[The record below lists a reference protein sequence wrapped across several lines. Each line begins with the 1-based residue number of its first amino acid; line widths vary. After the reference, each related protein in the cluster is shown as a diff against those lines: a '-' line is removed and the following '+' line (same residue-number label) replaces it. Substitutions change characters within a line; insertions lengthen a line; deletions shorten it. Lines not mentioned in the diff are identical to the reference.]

1 MARLDAF
8 LQLGHQQGVSDI
20 HLAVGVP
27 PMFRLNGELVPV
39 KYRGLSTDELEG
51 LINEILSETQRQKFA
66 AGEDLDFAYTRE
78 GIGRFR
84 MNLFHKSTGPG
95 AVCRVIATK
104 VPQLEAL
111 GLPPVIEQ
119 LTHHHQGLVLVTG
132 ATGTGKSSTLA
143 AMIDHLNRTQRL
155 NIITLEDPIEFVHE
169 SKLSLLVQR
178 EVGTHVGSFT
188 EGLRAALREDPDA
201 ILVGELRDSETI
213 MMAMMAAETG
223 HLVLGTL
230 HTTSATKTLDRII
243 DALPAEQK
251 TQGTTSLAKSLHG
264 VISQTLVKKPDGHG
278 RKAIVEVLVM
288 TTAIANLL
296 VTGKAFQIP
305 MQLETGRALGM
316 QLMDQ
321 ALLEAIRD
329 KSIDPNDAFLYAQDK
344 KQFQRF
350 VTDADLLPQVSLV
363 G

>member
-20 HLAVGVP
+20 HFAVGVP
-27 PMFRLNGELVPV
+27 PMFRMYGELVPV
-39 KYRGLSTDELEG
+39 KYRGLSHDELAS
-51 LINEILSETQRQKFA
+51 LIYEILSEDQQRLFEM
-66 AGEDLDFAYTRE
+66 GEDLDFSYARE

-84 MNLFHKSTGPG
+84 VNLFRKTSGP
-95 AVCRVIATK
+95 AATFRIIASR
-104 VPQLEAL
+104 VPQLDAL
-111 GLPPVIEQ
+111 GLPPVVEK

-143 AMIDHLNRTQRL
+143 AMIDHMNSTQRH

-169 SKLSLLVQR
+169 SKMSLVVQR
-178 EVGTHVGSFT
+178 EVGTHVGSFA
-188 EGLRAALREDPDA
+188 EGLRAALREDPDV
-201 ILVGELRDSETI
+201 ILVGELRDSDTI

-230 HTTSATKTLDRII
+230 HTTSAAKTLDRIL
-243 DALPAEQK
+243 DVLPAEQK
-251 TQGTTSLAKSLHG
+251 AQGATSLAQSLKG
-264 VISQTLVKKPDGHG
+264 VISQNLVRTPDGRG
-278 RKAIVEVLVM
+278 RKAIIEVLVM
-288 TTAIANLL
+288 TPAIAHLL
-296 VTGKAFQIP
+296 TNGKLFQIP
-305 MQLETGRALGM
+305 MQIETGRAMGM

-321 ALLEAIRD
+321 ALLDAIQN
-329 KSIDPNDAFLYAQDK
+329 KAVDPNHAYLYAQDK

-350 VTDADLLPQVSLV
+350 VTDTHLLPKVSLV

>member
-20 HLAVGVP
+20 HFAVGVP
-27 PMFRLNGELVPV
+27 PMFRMYGELVPV
-39 KYRGLSTDELEG
+39 KYRDLGREELDS
-51 LINEILSETQRQKFA
+51 LIGEILSDSQQQQFA
-66 AGEDLDFAYTRE
+66 AGEDLDFSYARE
-78 GIGRFR
+78 DVGRFR
-84 MNLFHKSTGPG
+84 VNLFRKTSGP
-95 AVCRVIATK
+95 AATFRIIASRV
-104 VPQLEAL
+104 PRLEDL
-111 GLPPVIEQ
+111 GHPPIVEQ

-143 AMIDHLNRTQRL
+143 AMINHINSTQRH

-169 SKLSLLVQR
+169 SNLSLVVQR
-178 EVGTHVGSFT
+178 EVGTHVGSFA
-188 EGLRAALREDPDA
+188 EGLRAALREDPDV
-201 ILVGELRDSETI
+201 ILVGELRDAETI
-213 MMAMMAAETG
+213 TMAMMAAETG

-230 HTTSATKTLDRII
+230 HTTSAAKTLDRIL

-251 TQGTTSLAKSLHG
+251 AQGATSLAQSLKG
-264 VISQTLVKKPDGHG
+264 VISQNLVRTPDGRG

-288 TTAIANLL
+288 TSAIGHLL
-296 VTGKAFQIP
+296 TSGKLFQIP
-305 MQLETGRALGM
+305 MQIETGRAMGM

-321 ALLEAIRD
+321 ALLAAIQSKEVD
-329 KSIDPNDAFLYAQDK
+329 ANDAYLYAQDK

-350 VTDADLLPQVSLV
+350 VTDANLLPRVSLV